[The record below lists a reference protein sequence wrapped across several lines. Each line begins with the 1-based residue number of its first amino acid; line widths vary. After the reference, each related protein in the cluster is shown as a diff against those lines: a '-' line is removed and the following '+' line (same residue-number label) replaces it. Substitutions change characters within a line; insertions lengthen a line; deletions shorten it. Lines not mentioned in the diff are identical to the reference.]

1 MMQVLTGKV
10 RIAPAGEDGQVAVS
24 PLDPETGRDE

>member
-10 RIAPAGEDGQVAVS
+10 RIAPSEDGNRLVLSQV
-24 PLDPETGRDE
+24 DPETGR